1 MVKLIVAIDLQGNIG
16 RNNDL
21 LFHMKEDMKF
31 FREKTTNNIVV
42 MGYNTWLSLNEKK
55 LPNRENIVLTDEIIP
70 NVITSNDIFKVI
82 NSYKDDDRDIYIIG
96 GAYVYNECLRL
107 GVVDEILITIV
118 PTIVED
124 AEVKIDLSLM
134 EGYRK
139 QEKLKEFV
147 YDEMKV
153 TIWSWRKWVIE

>member
-16 RNNDL
+16 RDNDL

-31 FREKTTNNIVV
+31 FREQTTNNIVV

-82 NSYKDDDRDIYIIG
+82 SNYKNDNRDIYIIG

-118 PTIVED
+118 PTIVEN

-134 EGYRK
+134 EGYGK

-153 TIWSWRKWVIE
+153 TIWSWRKW

>member
-21 LFHMKEDMKF
+21 LFHIKEDMKF
-31 FREKTTNNIVV
+31 FREQTTNNIVV
-42 MGYNTWLSLNEKK
+42 MGYNTWFSLNEKK

-107 GVVDEILITIV
+107 GVVDEILITIA

-134 EGYRK
+134 KGYRK

-153 TIWSWRKWVIE
+153 TIWSWRRR

>member
-55 LPNRENIVLTDEIIP
+55 LPNRENIVLTDGIIP

-134 EGYRK
+134 ERYRK

-153 TIWSWRKWVIE
+153 TIWSWRKW

>member
-31 FREKTTNNIVV
+31 FREQTMNNIVV

-82 NSYKDDDRDIYIIG
+82 NNYKNDDRDIYIIG

-107 GVVDEILITIV
+107 DVVDEILITIV
-118 PTIVED
+118 PTIVEG

-134 EGYRK
+134 KGYRK

-147 YDEMKV
+147 YDKMKV
-153 TIWSWRKWVIE
+153 TIWSWRRW

>member
-31 FREKTTNNIVV
+31 FREQTTNNIVV

-107 GVVDEILITIV
+107 GVVDEVLITII
-118 PTIVED
+118 PTVVED
-124 AEVKIDLSLM
+124 ADVKIDLGLM
-134 EGYRK
+134 KGYRK

-153 TIWSWRKWVIE
+153 TIWSWRR

>member
-82 NSYKDDDRDIYIIG
+82 NSYKDDDDRDIYIIG

-153 TIWSWRKWVIE
+153 TIWSWRRW

>member
-1 MVKLIVAIDLQGNIG
+1 MVKLIVCVDLQGNIG

-31 FREKTTNNIVV
+31 FRGQTMNNIVV

-82 NSYKDDDRDIYIIG
+82 NSYKGDDRDIYIIG

-107 GVVDEILITIV
+107 GVVDEVLITII
-118 PTIVED
+118 PTVVED
-124 AEVKIDLSLM
+124 ADVKIDLSLM
-134 EGYRK
+134 KGYIK
-139 QEKLKEFV
+139 QEKIKEFV

-153 TIWSWRKWVIE
+153 TIWIWRRW

>member
-1 MVKLIVAIDLQGNIG
+1 MVKLICCIDLNGNIG
-16 RNNDL
+16 KDNDL
-21 LFHMKEDMKF
+21 LFRMNEDLKF
-31 FREKTTNNIVV
+31 FREQTTNNIVV

-70 NVITSNDIFKVI
+70 NIITSNDIFKVI
-82 NSYKDDDRDIYIIG
+82 NSYKGDDRDIYIIG

-153 TIWSWRKWVIE
+153 TIWSWRRW

>member
-55 LPNRENIVLTDEIIP
+55 LPNRENIVLTDEIMP

-96 GAYVYNECLRL
+96 GAYV
-107 GVVDEILITIV
+107 
-118 PTIVED
+118 
-124 AEVKIDLSLM
+124 
-134 EGYRK
+134 
-139 QEKLKEFV
+139 
-147 YDEMKV
+147 
-153 TIWSWRKWVIE
+153 

>member
-55 LPNRENIVLTDEIIP
+55 LPNRENIVLTDGIIP

-124 AEVKIDLSLM
+124 AEVKIDLNLM
-134 EGYRK
+134 KGYRK

-153 TIWSWRKWVIE
+153 TIWSWRKW

>member
-1 MVKLIVAIDLQGNIG
+1 MVKLIVVIDLQGNIG
-16 RNNDL
+16 RNNNL

-55 LPNRENIVLTDEIIP
+55 LPNRENIVLTDKIMP

-124 AEVKIDLSLM
+124 AEVKIDLNLM
-134 EGYRK
+134 KGYRK

-153 TIWSWRKWVIE
+153 TIWSWRRW

>member
-16 RNNDL
+16 RDNDL

-31 FREKTTNNIVV
+31 FREQTTNNIVV

-82 NSYKDDDRDIYIIG
+82 SNYKNDNRDIYIIG

-118 PTIVED
+118 PTIVEN

-134 EGYRK
+134 EGYGK

-153 TIWSWRKWVIE
+153 TIWIWRRW

>member
-31 FREKTTNNIVV
+31 FREQTTNNIVV

-107 GVVDEILITIV
+107 GVVDEILITIA

-153 TIWSWRKWVIE
+153 TIWSWRRR